1 MDVNLRPSFPP
12 YFQNLFLPSGSENVA
27 EEKKEVK
34 ILTPFGEVALP
45 EISEVLPEFPPEIP
59 KLDKRQSE
67 AMSHA
72 VAIDL
77 SSIVGWIPV
86 VGDVVADVAEDL
98 HGAELRKLLTKEEMN
113 RFVIEDKV
121 APTTVA
127 LARVFIKVPS
137 KGER

>member
-1 MDVNLRPSFPP
+1 M
-12 YFQNLFLPSGSENVA
+12 A
-27 EEKKEVK
+27 EEKKEFK
-34 ILTPFGEVALP
+34 ILTPFGEVSLP
-45 EISEVLPEFPPEIP
+45 EIREVLPEFPPEIP